1 MKETKQLEFKE
12 TITNTFLKTVSAY
25 ANYEGGDIVFGVND
39 NGIIIGLDEITQKCL
54 DIENKINDSIT
65 PQPNY
70 ELKITSDKTII
81 LHVDAGSETPYLYKS
96 KAYKRNDTATIEVD
110 RLELTRLILKG
121 NHRDYEQL
129 PSSTQKLTFKKL
141 EEELIREVEISKLD
155 TNVLKTLN
163 LFSNEEGYNIA
174 AEILADNNKL
184 PGIDIAKIGNSI
196 SVIQRRETY
205 EHTSVLNLYEYANQ
219 FFQIYY
225 QYEQIEGNTRKR
237 KYLIPNEAYREAVA
251 NALIHRLW
259 DVNEHIRILMF
270 EDKIE
275 IISPGGLPE
284 GMTKD
289 TYLAGIY
296 SKLRNPI
303 LANVFYRLKLVEIF
317 GTGIRRI
324 KEVYQ
329 DSITKPNFEIFENAI
344 KVILPVVKEKSNLNP
359 DMYIVYNALENID
372 GNSMGEISSKVS
384 FGKTKI
390 RKILVELE
398 NENMIEI
405 IGSGKSRK
413 YKRK

>member
-121 NHRDYEQL
+121 SHRDYEQL